1 MSWKATSA
9 QCPFKTNYFSK
20 LVGFELVD
28 TLSSSTFLKELWNL
42 AMMNFG
48 IQRYEIV
55 GMEKNK
61 TQTHDFIFSGFRK
74 KSHNQN

>member
-1 MSWKATSA
+1 M
-9 QCPFKTNYFSK
+9 
-20 LVGFELVD
+20 GFELVD

-55 GMEKNK
+55 GMEKSN
-61 TQTHDFIFSGFRK
+61 TQAHDFIFSGFRK
-74 KSHNQN
+74 KDIIKINGI